1 MLKRLLDMQGGKAV
15 VIDLPLLA
23 IIGAEKATALDLT
36 TDGQRLILSV
46 AKETETLAI
55 PGAPSRSTEFHADDP
70 KETLRLIDELQR
82 LYGLTQEH
90 FRRLHHFGPKSS
102 LEQHIR
108 YCEGTI
114 RFSSQTN
121 AIVARRLALCLKLRS
136 EGQPWETAI
145 AQASSQFRF
154 PPRRGV

>member
-23 IIGAEKATALDLT
+23 IIGAENATALELT

-46 AKETETLAI
+46 AKETETPTITAE
-55 PGAPSRSTEFHADDP
+55 PAPPIEFHADDP
-70 KETLRLIDELQR
+70 KETLRLINELRR

-121 AIVARRLALCLKLRS
+121 AILARRLALCLKLRS
-136 EGQPWETAI
+136 EGQTWETAI

-154 PPRRGV
+154 PPRRGA